1 MGIIRLFYNLFFPLG
16 VLFFLPGLIYKYRNR
31 PGWKSTYGER
41 FARYTPERLKELEN
55 FHGAVWIHA
64 VSVGESVVALSA
76 IKTWLKWD
84 PDLKV
89 VISTTTTTGQELVRK
104 QLPERCTAIFCPI
117 DFYFWVKKVF
127 NLLQPSKLVIFE
139 TELWPNLIAEAR
151 NRNIPAALVNA
162 RMSDHSA
169 RGYRRFKM
177 FFAPL
182 IRQLSLV
189 AAQSEAD
196 LQRYLALAP
205 EIRAVNTGN
214 LKFDQ
219 QVPENLVP
227 LDTAYWFG
235 KAPQTLIAAA
245 STHPGEEAL
254 IAGTFKKLLADH
266 PEAGL
271 VIVPRHAERGT
282 EVEDILKSLDL
293 SSCRKSLQTP
303 PEVPV
308 QVLLADT
315 TGEMLSIMQAS
326 DIVIMG
332 KSLAGQDEG
341 HNLIE
346 PALLDKPIVTGAVLK
361 NFRFVQQVLR
371 DADALAEVHQDN
383 ELATVLDRLLRDE
396 DTRRELGKRGGE
408 AIRKNAGAICRTLDL
423 LDDLK

>member
-1 MGIIRLFYNLFFPLG
+1 MAFFRFFYNLLFPVG
-16 VLFFLPGLIYKYRNR
+16 VLFFLPGLIWKYRNR
-31 PGWKSTYGER
+31 PGWKSTFGER
-41 FARYTPERLKELEN
+41 FARYTPERIAELQH

-76 IKTWLKWD
+76 VKAWLKRD
-84 PDLKV
+84 PELKIV
-89 VISTTTTTGQELVRK
+89 LSTTTTTGQELVRK
-104 QLPERCTAIFCPI
+104 QLPERCAAIFCPI
-117 DFYFWVKKVF
+117 DFYPWVKKAFDIVR
-127 NLLQPSKLVIFE
+127 PSKLVIFE

-151 NRNIPAALVNA
+151 NRNIPTALINA

-169 RGYRRFKM
+169 KGYRRFK
-177 FFAPL
+177 FVFGPL

-196 LQRYLALAP
+196 LARYLSIAP
-205 EIRAVNTGN
+205 GIHAVNTGN

-219 QVPENLVP
+219 QVPENLTA
-227 LDTAYWFG
+227 LDTAHWFG
-235 KAPQTLIAAA
+235 RQPQTVIAAA

-254 IAGTFKKLLADH
+254 IARTFKELFAAYPDT
-266 PEAGL
+266 GL
-271 VIVPRHAERGT
+271 IIVPRHAERGG
-282 EVEDILKSLDL
+282 EVAEILQDL
-293 SSCRKSLQTP
+293 SLSFCRKSQGQP
-303 PEVPV
+303 PAEPV

-315 TGEMLSIMQAS
+315 TGEMLSIMKAA

-371 DADALAEVHQDN
+371 DAEALAEVREDA
-383 ELATVLDRLLRDE
+383 ELGGVLEQLLCDKDRRHD
-396 DTRRELGKRGGE
+396 LGKRGGE
-408 AIRKNAGAICRTLDL
+408 AIRKNAGAINRTLDL
-423 LDDLK
+423 LEQLN